1 MARVVGISLAAG
13 NGCCIFFY
21 WTQNTYLLCLSLAD
35 RECSYIPNHQAY
47 LEALPA
53 APMYERSY
61 MHRDVV
67 THAVMTP
74 CGTDFLVT
82 ASLDG
87 HIKFWKKMP
96 EGVEF
101 VKHYHSHLEPIHD
114 MVVSE
119 NTFWIVVDFH
129 ISYVEHHQSLATV
142 NLARIVLRGK
152 NN

>member
-1 MARVVGISLAAG
+1 M
-13 NGCCIFFY
+13 F
-21 WTQNTYLLCLSLAD
+21 LLRYDTMRPLHPVDASTHT
-35 RECSYIPNHQAY
+35 PQAY
-47 LEALPA
+47 LEALPS

-82 ASLDG
+82 ASSDG
-87 HIKFWKKMP
+87 HVKFWKKMP

-114 MVVSE
+114 LAVS
-119 NTFWIVVDFH
+119 
-129 ISYVEHHQSLATV
+129 HQ
-142 NLARIVLRGK
+142 I
-152 NN
+152 

>member
-1 MARVVGISLAAG
+1 
-13 NGCCIFFY
+13 
-21 WTQNTYLLCLSLAD
+21 
-35 RECSYIPNHQAY
+35 
-47 LEALPA
+47 
-53 APMYERSY
+53 MYERSY

-82 ASLDG
+82 ASTDG

-114 MVVSE
+114 LAVSRGS
-119 NTFWIVVDFH
+119 VLQR
-129 ISYVEHHQSLATV
+129 ISIYRSQLPDYAVW
-142 NLARIVLRGK
+142 
-152 NN
+152 

>member
-1 MARVVGISLAAG
+1 MYV
-13 NGCCIFFY
+13 C
-21 WTQNTYLLCLSLAD
+21 TQTGVLTFCFHTDVNEQ
-35 RECSYIPNHQAY
+35 RQAY

-67 THAVMTP
+67 SHAVLTP

-82 ASLDG
+82 ASQDG

-114 MVVSE
+114 LAVRDTSNRAGVFIVKSKKCCHLGG
-119 NTFWIVVDFH
+119 TFW
-129 ISYVEHHQSLATV
+129 L
-142 NLARIVLRGK
+142 
-152 NN
+152 

>member
-1 MARVVGISLAAG
+1 MNTTLI
-13 NGCCIFFY
+13 NCCRF
-21 WTQNTYLLCLSLAD
+21 
-35 RECSYIPNHQAY
+35 QAY
-47 LEALPA
+47 LEALPR

-82 ASLDG
+82 ASTDG

-114 MVVSE
+114 
-119 NTFWIVVDFH
+119 
-129 ISYVEHHQSLATV
+129 LAV
-142 NLARIVLRGK
+142 RIARLNPRAHVLG
-152 NN
+152 

>member
-1 MARVVGISLAAG
+1 MTVFNAHIEVRK
-13 NGCCIFFY
+13 Y
-21 WTQNTYLLCLSLAD
+21 K
-35 RECSYIPNHQAY
+35 PQAY

-67 THAVMTP
+67 SHAVMTP

-82 ASLDG
+82 ASQDG

-114 MVVSE
+114 LAVRSFFI
-119 NTFWIVVDFH
+119 FWIPG
-129 ISYVEHHQSLATV
+129 E
-142 NLARIVLRGK
+142 
-152 NN
+152 